1 MRSWERKN
9 IADIAT
15 DYGMKVSDS
24 PKRWK
29 SMHKAI
35 RLLMEVMPKTFGG
48 DDTDNDLIVIEHHLE
63 VEHGLEWDGLK
74 FVKGENPYTV
84 D

>member
-15 DYGMKVSDS
+15 DYGMKVSAS
-24 PKRWK
+24 AKRWK
-29 SMHKAI
+29 SMHASI

-48 DDTDNDLIVIEHHLE
+48 DDTDDELIIIENHL
-63 VEHGLEWDGLK
+63 LEEFGIEWNGLK
-74 FVKGENPYTV
+74 FITLKKG
-84 D
+84 

>member
-15 DYGMKVSDS
+15 DYGMKVSAS
-24 PKRWK
+24 ATRWK

-48 DDTDNDLIVIEHHLE
+48 DDIDDELIIIENHLE
-63 VEHGLEWDGLK
+63 EEFGIEWNGLK
-74 FVKGENPYTV
+74 FITLKKG
-84 D
+84 